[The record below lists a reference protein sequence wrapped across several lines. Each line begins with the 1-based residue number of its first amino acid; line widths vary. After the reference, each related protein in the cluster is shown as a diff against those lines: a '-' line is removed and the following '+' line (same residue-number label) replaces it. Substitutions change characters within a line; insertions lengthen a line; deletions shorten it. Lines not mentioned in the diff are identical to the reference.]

1 MKKMVMWGLLG
12 VALVIAA
19 ESAQAAS
26 PLKVGVSS
34 GPYGEILQYAAD
46 IAAKEGI
53 EVKVVEFSDYT
64 MPNAALAQG
73 DIDFNNFQ
81 HLPYL
86 QNQVKQRGYD
96 IVAVE
101 KSIIVPLGLYS
112 KKINTLADIP
122 VGATVAVPNDPSNE
136 ARSLI
141 LLEKAGLIKLKSGTG
156 TSATNADIIEDPK
169 KLKIKQLDAAQLP
182 RSLDDVDFA
191 AVTLNYALSS
201 GLDPKKA
208 LLLEGADTPWNLWF
222 ATLQSR
228 KDDPRIRRYIE
239 LYRSP
244 EVKAF
249 ILSRFQGTLIPT
261 W

>member
-1 MKKMVMWGLLG
+1 MLKTVKWGLLG
-12 VALVIAA
+12 LSLLATAAHAGAA
-19 ESAQAAS
+19 E
-26 PLKVGVSS
+26 PLKVGVSA
-34 GPYGEILQYAAD
+34 GPYGEILTYAAE
-46 IAAKEGI
+46 IAKKDGI
-53 EVKVVEFSDYT
+53 EIKVIEFSDYT
-64 MPNAALAQG
+64 MPNAALVQG

-86 QNQVKQRGYD
+86 QNQIKQRGYD
-96 IVAVE
+96 IVALE

-112 KKINTLADIP
+112 KKFNALADIP
-122 VGATVAVPNDPSNE
+122 SGATVAIPNDPSNE

-141 LLEKAGLIKLKSGTG
+141 LLEKAGLLKLRADSG
-156 TSATNADIIEDPK
+156 TSATIADIVENPK

-191 AVTLNYALSS
+191 AVTLNYALNS

-222 ATLQSR
+222 AALRSR
-228 KDDPRIRRYIE
+228 KDDPQIRRYIE
-239 LYRSP
+239 IYRSP
-244 EVKAF
+244 AVKDF
-249 ILSRFQGTLIPT
+249 ILTRFQATIVPT

>member
-1 MKKMVMWGLLG
+1 MLKAVRGGLVVMLLATAPVDAG
-12 VALVIAA
+12 EA
-19 ESAQAAS
+19 
-26 PLKVGVSS
+26 LKVGVSS
-34 GPYGEILQYAAD
+34 GPYAEILEYAAD
-46 IAAKEGI
+46 IAKADGI
-53 EVKVVEFSDYT
+53 EVETIEFSDYT

-86 QNQVKQRGYD
+86 ENQVKQRGYD

-112 KKINTLADIP
+112 KKHAALADIP
-122 VGATVAVPNDPSNE
+122 VGATVAIPNDPSNE

-141 LLEKAGLIKLKSGTG
+141 LLEKAGLVKLRDGLG
-156 TSATNADIIEDPK
+156 TSATLADIGDNPK
-169 KLKIKQLDAAQLP
+169 RLEIKQLDAAQLP
-182 RSLDDVDFA
+182 RSLDDVDAA
-191 AVTLNYALSS
+191 AVTLNYALGA

-222 ATLQSR
+222 ATLRSR
-228 KDDPRIRRYIE
+228 KDDPQIRRYIE
-239 LYRSP
+239 IYRSP
-244 EVKAF
+244 AVKDF
-249 ILSRFQGTLIPT
+249 IFARFDGTIIPT

>member
-1 MKKMVMWGLLG
+1 MFRTVRWGLTAVVLL
-12 VALVIAA
+12 VATHADA
-19 ESAQAAS
+19 GA
-26 PLKVGVSS
+26 PLKVGVSA
-34 GPYGEILQYAAD
+34 GPYGEILQYAAG
-46 IAAKEGI
+46 IASKEGI

-86 QNQVKQRGYD
+86 QNQIKQRGYD

-112 KKINTLADIP
+112 KKLSSLGDIP
-122 VGATVAVPNDPSNE
+122 VGATVAIPNDPSNE
-136 ARSLI
+136 ARSLL
-141 LLEKAGLIKLKSGTG
+141 LLEKAGVLKLKQGTD
-156 TSATNADIIEDPK
+156 TSATVADIVDNPK

-191 AVTLNYALSS
+191 AATLNYALSA

-222 ATLQSR
+222 ATLSSR
-228 KDDPRIRRYIE
+228 KDDPQIRRYIE
-239 LYRSP
+239 IYRSP
-244 EVKAF
+244 EVKDF
-249 ILSRFQGTLIPT
+249 ILARFQGTIIPT